1 MERLHIKF
9 DGDPGFRTRLT
20 KSKAPWYSRAYW
32 AVWHALP
39 DIIFVACVAGLVW
52 SFV

>member
-9 DGDPGFRTRLT
+9 ERVPGFRTRLMKIKT
-20 KSKAPWYSRAYW
+20 PWFSRAYW
-32 AVWHALP
+32 AVWHNFT
-39 DIIFVACVAGLVW
+39 DIIMVAALAVLVW